1 MTVLSYTIIYCILA
15 YGLAN
20 TIIYA
25 NGPFHIFAHMHRI
38 AERIHPQL
46 EEMLSCFICLPYWIG
61 FTFSAADALLV
72 DDVNL
77 TPMNMVFGQSIPWY
91 IVVLL
96 DGIFTSGA
104 VWLINTLQSKWEKE
118 GKEDGE

>member
-1 MTVLSYTIIYCILA
+1 MTILAYTFIYCILA

-20 TIIYA
+20 TIIYS
-25 NGPFHIFAHMHRI
+25 NGPFHMFVHMHKL

-61 FTFSAADALLV
+61 FTFSAVDALLV
-72 DDVNL
+72 DGVSL
-77 TPMNMVFGQSIPWY
+77 TPMNMVFHGHLPWY
-91 IVVLL
+91 IIMFL

-104 VWLINTLQSKWEKE
+104 VWLINTLQAKWEKE
-118 GKEDGE
+118 GKDE